1 MTILPGWWTALLPVL
16 VLLGSIAV
24 VVVADLL
31 ARPGSRL
38 VPLLA
43 LTGLVTTLLISL
55 LLWGSA
61 ISAFDGV
68 WRLDDYALFF
78 YLLVTGVAAATIVLT
93 LAWEERRGRFPGE
106 YWSLLLLSVVGM
118 MAMVSAGD
126 LVTLIIGLETMSL
139 SAYVLVGLNRGDV
152 RTGEGALKYFLLGAF
167 ASAFLLYGTAL
178 VYGATGS
185 VRFEALA
192 GVIARDPGAV
202 PFLLQAGAG
211 LLLVGL
217 GFKVAAVPFHMWAP
231 DAYQAAPTPVTG
243 FMATAVK
250 AAGFAALLRVFG
262 ILLPWDAVGLRD
274 VLWIV
279 AALSMLLGNLAA
291 AAQANLK
298 RMLAYSS
305 IAHVGY
311 LLTAVLASRPEHN
324 VLGGTGVLFYL
335 CAYALM
341 TLGAFA
347 VLVLVG
353 GRHDRRET
361 LPDLAGL
368 AARRPGLALAMA
380 LFMISL
386 SGIPPTAGFFGKFY
400 VFGAA
405 VDAGLIGLTT
415 LGVLTSIVG
424 VFYYLRV
431 VVTMYMKPPEK
442 RIEAPTRPVW
452 AAVVVGLLALLV
464 LVVGLFPE
472 LLLELAR
479 AAFTSRL

>member
-1 MTILPGWWTALLPVL
+1 MSAPLVGWIALTPVL
-16 VLLGSIAV
+16 ILLGSVAV
-24 VVVADLL
+24 VMTIDLL

-38 VPLLA
+38 VPMLA
-43 LTGLVTTLLISL
+43 LTGLVATLVSAV
-55 LLWGSA
+55 LLWGTTVT
-61 ISAFDGV
+61 AFDGA

-78 YLLVTGVAAATIVLT
+78 YLLVTGVAAVSVVLT
-93 LAWEERRGRFPGE
+93 LAHEERRGRFPGE
-106 YWSLLLLSVVGM
+106 YWSLLLLAVVGM

-139 SAYVLVGLNRGDV
+139 SAYVLVGLNRGDP
-152 RTGEGALKYFLLGAF
+152 RTSEGALKYFLLGAF

-178 VYGATGS
+178 VYGASGTIS
-185 VRFEALA
+185 FERLA
-192 GVIARDPGAV
+192 ACVARDPGAV

-262 ILLPWDAVGLRD
+262 ILFAWDAVGLRD

-311 LLTAVLASRPEHN
+311 LLTAVLASRPQVN

-335 CAYALM
+335 SAYALM

-353 GRHDRRET
+353 GREDRRET
-361 LPDLAGL
+361 LPDFAGL
-368 AARRPGLALAMA
+368 AARRPGLALAMT
-380 LFMISL
+380 LFMVSL

-405 VDAGLIGLTT
+405 VDAGLIGLAT
-415 LGVLTSIVG
+415 LGVLTSVVG

-431 VVTMYMKPPEK
+431 VVYMYMKPPEK

-452 AAVVVGLLALLV
+452 AAAVVALLALLV
-464 LVVGLFPE
+464 LAVGLFPE
-472 LLLELAR
+472 QLLGLAR